1 MKFLIFNA
9 AVILALVV
17 LLVDHPKVKKVIPH
31 QLTGLVD
38 TVKQKVAETTE
49 TNKSVQNS
57 EIIKKQ
63 RTQTENIERKSPQKN
78 TNKLHKTTQPVTKT
92 IPTKNTNKLQKTTQP
107 VTKTI
112 PTKKTTKV
120 EKIVPIKVKNT
131 VRKTIPTKQTRQTT
145 AGHRKA
151 KTAPNKT
158 AAKNNSEIKNLL
170 SKKQNKAPSSTNIK
184 EGLMPDKI
192 RRRDLMA
199 LSDEMEFIHA
209 RSLTD

>member
-9 AVILALVV
+9 AVIIALVV
-17 LLVDHPKVKKVIPH
+17 LLVDHSKVKKVIPH
-31 QLTGLVD
+31 QLTNIVGS
-38 TVKQKVAETTE
+38 VKQKVAKTTE
-49 TNKSVQNS
+49 THKSVQNS
-57 EIIKKQ
+57 EIIKDQKV
-63 RTQTENIERKSPQKN
+63 QTDNKERKSPNKN
-78 TNKLHKTTQPVTKT
+78 N
-92 IPTKNTNKLQKTTQP
+92 NKLQKTAQT

-120 EKIVPIKVKNT
+120 EKTVPIKVKNT
-131 VRKTIPTKQTRQTT
+131 VSKTPPTKQTSQTT
-145 AGHRKA
+145 VGQRKA

-158 AAKNNSEIKNLL
+158 ATKNNSEIKNLL
-170 SKKQNKAPSSTNIK
+170 ADKKTKASPSTKIK

>member
-78 TNKLHKTTQPVTKT
+78 TNKLQKTTQPITKT
-92 IPTKNTNKLQKTTQP
+92 IPTKQ
-107 VTKTI
+107 
-112 PTKKTTKV
+112 TKKV
-120 EKIVPIKVKNT
+120 ENSVPIKVKNT
-131 VRKTIPTKQTRQTT
+131 VPKTITTKQTRQTT

-170 SKKQNKAPSSTNIK
+170 SKKQPKAPPSTNIK